1 VKHFAVACIVL
12 SAAAIAAAQAPAAQ
26 APAAPA
32 PATQA
37 PAAQVSPA
45 PAAGP
50 IRVAVINIQA
60 ALTTTKD
67 GQKAAADLEERFTPK
82 RKDMEKKQ
90 QEIKDLQDKLQ
101 RGGNTMSQT
110 AKDDTQRSID
120 QKTRSF
126 NYDMQD
132 AQAEYETEQR
142 KVIDELGQKMM
153 QIIDRYA
160 VANGYALVLDVSNQN
175 TPVLYASTGI
185 DITKEIIDLYDK
197 TAGSLPTPAPR
208 TAAPKP
214 LAPKPTAAPK
224 PVAPAKP

>member
-1 VKHFAVACIVL
+1 VKHFAVACIAF
-12 SAAAIAAAQAPAAQ
+12 SAAAIAAAQAAAQ

-32 PATQA
+32 PVAQAA
-37 PAAQVSPA
+37 PALVPTK
-45 PAAGP
+45 
-50 IRVAVINIQA
+50 VAVINIQA
-60 ALTTTKD
+60 AITTTKD

-101 RGGNTMSQT
+101 RGGNTLSQT

-153 QIIDRYA
+153 QIIDKYA

-175 TPVLYASTGI
+175 TPVLYASNGI

-197 TAGSLPTPAPR
+197 TASSLPAAAPR
-208 TAAPKP
+208 PAAPKP
-214 LAPKPTAAPK
+214 LAPKPVAPR

>member
-1 VKHFAVACIVL
+1 
-12 SAAAIAAAQAPAAQ
+12 
-26 APAAPA
+26 
-32 PATQA
+32 
-37 PAAQVSPA
+37 
-45 PAAGP
+45 
-50 IRVAVINIQA
+50 VAVINIQA

-197 TAGSLPTPAPR
+197 TASSLPAAAARP
-208 TAAPKP
+208 AAPKP
-214 LAPKPTAAPK
+214 VAPRPTPAPK